1 MSHVMDKQLTILK
14 RDDLGRVQST
24 AESRA
29 EAVAEY
35 QRSGLSAT
43 AFAKMAGI
51 APNTFWNWLHA
62 QGLTQKRPR
71 ALAGA
76 SKPVRFIQVTPQPVS
91 STMALQVRLPGGVVI
106 EVADTAQAVLTARL
120 IEALNLPAAP

>member
-1 MSHVMDKQLTILK
+1 MDNQLAILK

-29 EAVAEY
+29 AAVAEY

-62 QGLTQKRPR
+62 QGLTVNVTVTTMGSSLERGAWGGRGVPR
-71 ALAGA
+71 YG
-76 SKPVRFIQVTPQPVS
+76 
-91 STMALQVRLPGGVVI
+91 
-106 EVADTAQAVLTARL
+106 
-120 IEALNLPAAP
+120 

>member
-1 MSHVMDKQLTILK
+1 MDNQLTILK

-29 EAVAEY
+29 AAVAEY

-51 APNTFWNWLHA
+51 APTTFWNWLHA

-76 SKPVRFIQVTPQPVS
+76 SKPVRFVQVTPQPVMPA
-91 STMALQVRLPGGVVI
+91 TMSLQVRLPGGVVI
-106 EVADTAQAVLTARL
+106 EVADSAQAVLTARL

>member
-1 MSHVMDKQLTILK
+1 MDKQLTILK

>member
-1 MSHVMDKQLTILK
+1 MDKQLTILK

-29 EAVAEY
+29 AAIAEY

-106 EVADTAQAVLTARL
+106 EVADTAQVVLTARL